1 MEIFLAANRIK
12 TMNADRNISSAVL
25 TYHTRGALPEECS
38 DEAVLSAVLDAAPE
52 KVGAARL
59 AQASIIEYHG
69 AGVYEIEVSY
79 EYAPL
84 SVRGRLASRR
94 AGDEK
99 WYMITSNTTE
109 HVLSALETAAFGD
122 GAPPSGNLI
131 NWNGRTGPLCAVSG
145 ADIITSAFR
154 ENCLLTIDA
163 GNCTASFR
171 KKIASLT
178 GSVNSRTFHGWA
190 AGEVLFLGAN
200 SGLPGYNDRGD
211 ELVDVTFKFAIRR
224 NKDPRIVN
232 NLRISASGWDIVW
245 PLGTEYAYRSCV
257 YPRND
262 LNLLGVGK

>member
-12 TMNADRNISSAVL
+12 TMNADRNITSAAL
-25 TYHTRGALPEECS
+25 TYHTRGALPEEYS

-59 AQASIIEYHG
+59 VRAAIVEYHG

-79 EYAPL
+79 EYVPF
-84 SVRGRLASRR
+84 STRGRLGSRR
-94 AGDEK
+94 ARDEK
-99 WYMITSNTTE
+99 WYMSTSNTTE
-109 HVLSALETAAFGD
+109 HILSALETAAYGD
-122 GAPPSGNLI
+122 DAPPSGNLI

-145 ADIITSAFR
+145 ADIITSTFR

-163 GNCTASFR
+163 GDCTASFR
-171 KKIASLT
+171 KKIADLT

-211 ELVDVTFKFAIRR
+211 ELVDVTFRFAVRR
-224 NKDPRIVN
+224 NRSLVVN
-232 NLRISASGWDIVW
+232 GLHVSAAGWDIVW
-245 PLGTEYAYRSCV
+245 PLGREHAYVSRV